1 MDYRVLLYYKYTT
14 IDDPETFAVTL
25 RILQIK

>member
-14 IDDPETFAVTL
+14 IDDPETFAKAL